1 MSRILIGSSNVYR
14 HYRAAKFAKFPSY
27 IMVRCVN
34 LESFIA
40 HVDSIDSEHTE
51 VVVSVLENFV
61 AKAGE
66 IGDEDQRKRAIFS
79 VIQEYLTTIETAAKK
94 NPGTKFI
101 LVDPILRPKVEW
113 YDTIVEIIRK
123 EVREVI
129 STSGLQN
136 VSRCD
141 VMPRASQQ
149 FEEDG
154 VHLTDASGRIFV
166 EGMLEAAEKIF
177 GAQFIDLTVRDTPA
191 DTSLAE
197 RVRKLEVDT
206 EERKWNDNLLFA
218 RTREELDTASNRTK
232 EDRIEITGLSSS
244 TPPPVDK
251 DQKKA
256 WLRDLVLETIKKV
269 LPTFDGTLGFVNQGK
284 SNGRDMPMVEVRLN
298 SVEAASSIWKAF
310 AEKRKEGDG
319 KALGRLYMSNSVTL
333 STRVRVD
340 VMKAIA
346 KKITIGTES
355 AYVAAYSSRPI
366 LHVRSQTGRGTEVIN
381 RAFTFIDS
389 IIRFGSVL
397 VRSDLDDAYRRA
409 GTAFKGQLEQHF
421 VVLKEWGA
429 TGGVRPPGRS
439 GKRPRDET
447 GESSSSTRTKFT

>member
-66 IGDEDQRKRAIFS
+66 IGDEDQRKRAIFA

-94 NPGTKFI
+94 NPGTKFFLI
-101 LVDPILRPKVEW
+101 DPILRPKVEW
-113 YDTIVEIIRK
+113 YDTIVEIICK

-177 GAQFIDLTVRDTPA
+177 GAQFIDLTVRDTPPTLLLLNESENLRSILKSGSGTTICCLLVPA
-191 DTSLAE
+191 RSSIQP
-197 RVRKLEVDT
+197 RT
-206 EERKWNDNLLFA
+206 EPR
-218 RTREELDTASNRTK
+218 RTE
-232 EDRIEITGLSSS
+232 LSSLGS
-244 TPPPVDK
+244 AHP
-251 DQKKA
+251 
-256 WLRDLVLETIKKV
+256 L
-269 LPTFDGTLGFVNQGK
+269 LP
-284 SNGRDMPMVEVRLN
+284 
-298 SVEAASSIWKAF
+298 
-310 AEKRKEGDG
+310 
-319 KALGRLYMSNSVTL
+319 L
-333 STRVRVD
+333 STRTRR
-340 VMKAIA
+340 KPGSAI
-346 KKITIGTES
+346 S
-355 AYVAAYSSRPI
+355 C
-366 LHVRSQTGRGTEVIN
+366 
-381 RAFTFIDS
+381 
-389 IIRFGSVL
+389 
-397 VRSDLDDAYRRA
+397 
-409 GTAFKGQLEQHF
+409 
-421 VVLKEWGA
+421 
-429 TGGVRPPGRS
+429 
-439 GKRPRDET
+439 
-447 GESSSSTRTKFT
+447 